1 MPTDSPSGQKNADD
15 RCKVGNGELAKI
27 GRYNV
32 TNALDIIGN
41 KIPHWARLVTSDG
54 NGFLYHFQS
63 LSGLNTFVLWN
74 DVFF

>member
-54 NGFLYHFQS
+54 N
-63 LSGLNTFVLWN
+63 
-74 DVFF
+74 VFFFISFSKTFRTKQVCFVE